1 MMILDDFRLAVR
13 RLLRSPVF
21 TFVTVAA
28 LALGVGMNTAIFSVV
43 NAALLRPLPYP
54 RADRLVEVALPS
66 ASGEARGPVSF
77 VDFQD
82 WRQQQGRLFS
92 SMAVFSTLAGLNLRG
107 EGDREPE
114 QLKTAFVDPAFFAT
128 LGVVPEIGRPLVA
141 PDNEPGRNQAVVI
154 SHGLWQRRF
163 DGDPAIA
170 GRTVTLDEQAFTV
183 AGVMPAS
190 FRFPDAAIDA
200 WAPESL
206 IEASAAPRVRGNRFQ
221 RVIARLDEGVSVEQ
235 ARTGMDLIA
244 ARLAREFPETNTGRD
259 RVTLLPLHE
268 SLVGGR
274 LRSAVLV
281 LLAAVGLVLLI
292 ACANVA
298 HLLIARIASR
308 RRETAIRLALGASPS
323 AVVRLQV
330 AESLVVSLAGGLL
343 GLLLAAWTLD
353 LVRSGVVA
361 YLPPQLDVVLD
372 RRVLG
377 FAFLASIAAALL
389 SGVLPALRSAGRG
402 GVAAQDLKE
411 GTRGTGAG
419 GDRRRLR
426 EALVVSELALAVV
439 LVVAAGLAIES
450 FRRLSG
456 VDPGFEPDGVLT
468 VAMNASGARY
478 PERAQFVDFQ
488 RRVVER
494 VQRLPGVVAAG
505 ATRNLPLLG
514 TGESWPIVPEGS
526 APVAPGDEPQVWVHP
541 VSAGFFAALRIPLV
555 EGRTFSESETAPV
568 AVASQA
574 LARRFWPDGHALG
587 RALLVG
593 DKRIPIV
600 GVVGDV
606 RQGTIESEGE
616 AALYL
621 PSGLSPR
628 RGFTLVI
635 RTAGT
640 PGAMES
646 LVRAAVREVD
656 PQQPILRVA
665 TMRDVLG
672 SALSQPRL
680 MSGLLGAFGVL
691 ALLLAVLGVYGV
703 IALMVSLRTYEFG
716 VRMALGASAGAVRRM
731 VLQRAVFLG
740 ALGVGC
746 GTLVA
751 LGATRL
757 LRSQLYDVSA
767 TDPAAFL
774 FAAAVLLVASLL
786 AGDGPARRA
795 TRIDPLVALRSD

>member
-1 MMILDDFRLAVR
+1 MTTILDELRLAVR

-21 TFVTVAA
+21 TAVTVAA

-54 RADRLVEVALPS
+54 RADRLVEIALPT
-66 ASGEARGPVSF
+66 ATGEARGPVSF

-82 WRQQQGRLFS
+82 WRQQSRSFS
-92 SMAVFSTLAGLNLRG
+92 NIAVFSTLAGLNLRG

-114 QLKTAFVDPAFFAT
+114 QLKTAWVHPDFFAA

-141 PDNEPGRNQAVVI
+141 ADNEPGRNQAVVI

-170 GRTVTLDEQAFTV
+170 GRVVTLDEQAFTV

-221 RVIARLDEGVSVEQ
+221 RVIARLGDGVTAERAQVE
-235 ARTGMDLIA
+235 MNVIA

-268 SLVGGR
+268 SLVGAR

-323 AVVRLQV
+323 AVVRLHV
-330 AESLVVSLAGGLL
+330 AESLLVSLAGGLL

-353 LVRSGVVA
+353 LVRRGVVP
-361 YLPPQLDVVLD
+361 YLPPQLDVLLD

-377 FAFLASIAAALL
+377 FALLASIASALL
-389 SGVLPALRSAGRG
+389 SGVLPALRGAGRG
-402 GVAAQDLKE
+402 AVAAQDLKE

-439 LVVAAGLAIES
+439 LVVAAGLVLQS

-456 VDPGFEPDGVLT
+456 VDPGFDPDGVLT

-478 PERAQFVDFQ
+478 PERAQFVEFQ

-505 ATRNLPLLG
+505 STRNLPLLG
-514 TGESWPIVPEGS
+514 TGESWPVVPEGS
-526 APVAPGDEPQVWVHP
+526 APVAPGNEPEVAVHP
-541 VSAGFFAALRIPLV
+541 VSAGFFAALRIPIV
-555 EGRTFSESETAPV
+555 EGRGFADSEAAPV
-568 AVASQA
+568 AIASRA
-574 LARRFWPDGHALG
+574 LARRFWPEGSAVG

-593 DKRIPIV
+593 DQRIPIV

-606 RQGTIESEGE
+606 RQGTLESDGE

-621 PSGLSPR
+621 PGTLSPR

-635 RTAGT
+635 RTAGA
-640 PGAMES
+640 PAALES
-646 LVRAAVREVD
+646 LVRAAIREVD

-665 TMRDVLG
+665 TMREVLG
-672 SALSQPRL
+672 GALAQPRL
-680 MSGLLGAFGVL
+680 MSVLLGAFGTL

-703 IALMVSLRTYEFG
+703 IALMVSMRTWEFG
-716 VRMALGASAGAVRRM
+716 VRMALGATAGAVRRM
-731 VLQRAVFLG
+731 VLRRAMLLG
-740 ALGVGC
+740 ACGVGC
-746 GTLVA
+746 GTLVS

-767 TDPAAFL
+767 TDPLVFVLAVVVLL
-774 FAAAVLLVASLL
+774 FACLL

-795 TRIDPLVALRSD
+795 TRIDPLVASRSD

>member
-1 MMILDDFRLAVR
+1 
-13 RLLRSPVF
+13 
-21 TFVTVAA
+21 
-28 LALGVGMNTAIFSVV
+28 
-43 NAALLRPLPYP
+43 
-54 RADRLVEVALPS
+54 
-66 ASGEARGPVSF
+66 
-77 VDFQD
+77 
-82 WRQQQGRLFS
+82 
-92 SMAVFSTLAGLNLRG
+92 
-107 EGDREPE
+107 
-114 QLKTAFVDPAFFAT
+114 
-128 LGVVPEIGRPLVA
+128 
-141 PDNEPGRNQAVVI
+141 
-154 SHGLWQRRF
+154 
-163 DGDPAIA
+163 
-170 GRTVTLDEQAFTV
+170 
-183 AGVMPAS
+183 
-190 FRFPDAAIDA
+190 
-200 WAPESL
+200 
-206 IEASAAPRVRGNRFQ
+206 RFQ
-221 RVIARLDEGVSVEQ
+221 RVIARLEDGVGVAR
-235 ARTGMDLIA
+235 ARTEMDLIA
-244 ARLAREFPETNTGRD
+244 ARLAREFPETNNGRD
-259 RVTLLPLHE
+259 RVTLLPLHA

-323 AVVRLQV
+323 AVVRLHV

-343 GLLLAAWTLD
+343 GLLMAGWTLD
-353 LVRSGVVA
+353 LVRAGVVP
-361 YLPPQLDVVLD
+361 YLPPQVDVVLD

-377 FAFLASIAAALL
+377 FALLASVAAALL
-389 SGVLPALRSAGRG
+389 SGVLPALRGAGGG

-419 GDRRRLR
+419 GNRRRLR
-426 EALVVSELALAVV
+426 EALVVSEMALAVV
-439 LVVAAGLAIES
+439 LVVAAGLALES

-456 VDPGFEPDGVLT
+456 VDPGFDPDGVLT

-505 ATRNLPLLG
+505 STRNLPLLG
-514 TGESWPIVPEGS
+514 TGEAWPIVPEGS
-526 APVAPGDEPQVWVHP
+526 APVAPGNEPEVRVHP
-541 VSAGFFAALRIPLV
+541 VSAGFFAALRIPLL
-555 EGRTFSESETAPV
+555 EGRVFAENETAPV
-568 AVASQA
+568 AIASQA
-574 LARRFWPDGHALG
+574 LARRFWPDGRALG

-593 DKRIPIV
+593 DEHIPIV
-600 GVVGDV
+600 GIVGDV
-606 RQGTIESEGE
+606 RQGTLESPGE

-621 PSGLSPR
+621 PGALSPR

-635 RTAGT
+635 RTAGA
-640 PGAMES
+640 PAALES
-646 LVRAAVREVD
+646 LVRAAIREID
-656 PQQPILRVA
+656 SQQPILRVA
-665 TMRDVLG
+665 TMREVLG

-680 MSGLLGAFGVL
+680 MSGLLGAFGIL

-716 VRMALGASAGAVRRM
+716 VRLALGATAGAVRRM
-731 VLQRAVFLG
+731 VLRRAMLLG

-767 TDPAAFL
+767 TDPAVFL
-774 FAAAVLLVASLL
+774 LAGAVLLLASLL

-795 TRIDPLVALRSD
+795 TRIDPLAALRSD

>member
-1 MMILDDFRLAVR
+1 MTTILDELRLAVR

-21 TFVTVAA
+21 TAVTVAA

-54 RADRLVEVALPS
+54 RADRLVEIALPT
-66 ASGEARGPVSF
+66 ATGEARGPVSF

-82 WRQQQGRLFS
+82 WRQQSRSFS
-92 SMAVFSTLAGLNLRG
+92 NIAVFSTLAGLNLRG

-114 QLKTAFVDPAFFAT
+114 QLKTAWVHPDFFAA

-141 PDNEPGRNQAVVI
+141 ADNEPGRNQAVVI

-170 GRTVTLDEQAFTV
+170 GRVVTLDEQAFTV

-221 RVIARLDEGVSVEQ
+221 RVIARLGDGVTAERAQVE
-235 ARTGMDLIA
+235 MNVIA

-268 SLVGGR
+268 SLVGAR

-323 AVVRLQV
+323 AVVRLHV
-330 AESLVVSLAGGLL
+330 AESLLVSLAGGLL

-353 LVRSGVVA
+353 LVRRGVVP
-361 YLPPQLDVVLD
+361 YLPPQLDVLLD

-377 FAFLASIAAALL
+377 FALLASIASALL
-389 SGVLPALRSAGRG
+389 SGVLPALRGAGRG
-402 GVAAQDLKE
+402 AVAAQDLKE

-439 LVVAAGLAIES
+439 LVVAAGLVLQS

-456 VDPGFEPDGVLT
+456 VDPGFDPDGVLT

-478 PERAQFVDFQ
+478 PERARFVDFQ

-505 ATRNLPLLG
+505 STRNLPLLG
-514 TGESWPIVPEGS
+514 TGESWPVVPEGS
-526 APVAPGDEPQVWVHP
+526 APVAPGNEPEVAVHP

-555 EGRTFSESETAPV
+555 EGRGFADSEAAPV
-568 AVASQA
+568 AIASRA
-574 LARRFWPDGHALG
+574 LARRFWPEGSAVG

-593 DKRIPIV
+593 DQRIPIV

-606 RQGTIESEGE
+606 RQGTLESDGE

-621 PSGLSPR
+621 PGTLSPR

-635 RTAGT
+635 RTAGA
-640 PGAMES
+640 PAALES
-646 LVRAAVREVD
+646 LVRAAIREVD

-665 TMRDVLG
+665 TMREVLG
-672 SALSQPRL
+672 NALSQPRL
-680 MSGLLGAFGVL
+680 MSVLLGAFGTL

-703 IALMVSLRTYEFG
+703 IALMVSMRTWEFG
-716 VRMALGASAGAVRRM
+716 VRMALGATAGAVRRM
-731 VLQRAVFLG
+731 VLRRAMLLG
-740 ALGVGC
+740 ACGVGC
-746 GTLVA
+746 GTLVS

-767 TDPAAFL
+767 TDPLVFVLAVVVLL
-774 FAAAVLLVASLL
+774 FACLL